1 MEQVADFMKDVY
13 LLQEQVKELKLA
25 DDSAKVIFQ
34 YYENQLFEEHD
45 LNDSIYRESFKYYM
59 DDVTGLAKIYE
70 MIADSLSLDE
80 KLINANKYTEE
91 DLEEMEH

>member
-1 MEQVADFMKDVY
+1 
-13 LLQEQVKELKLA
+13 
-25 DDSAKVIFQ
+25 
-34 YYENQLFEEHD
+34 
-45 LNDSIYRESFKYYM
+45 M

-91 DLEEMEH
+91 DLEEMEKEMEKEMEN